1 MHQNSYLLLIARIFD
16 KNDYLQQPTPL
27 RRKSL
32 CPPPRFGL
40 WKPAILLSLYF
51 FKGFVVLLTSFNF
64 NKRILLL
71 SKERLIFNVLCWLWV
86 WCSVAAVWTMLWSYM
101 YLDQFY
107 HGDNNSLFSLLGYRS
122 MKARVSW
129 HSVYLD

>member
-16 KNDYLQQPTPL
+16 KNDYLQQPIPL

-32 CPPPRFGL
+32 CPPPTFGL
-40 WKPAILLSLYF
+40 GKPAILLSLYF

-86 WCSVAAVWTMLWSYM
+86 WCSVAAVWTMLWGYM
-101 YLDQFY
+101 DQFY
-107 HGDNNSLFSLLGYRS
+107 HGDNNSLFLS
-122 MKARVSW
+122 RVIVQWKRVCRDAVST
-129 HSVYLD
+129 